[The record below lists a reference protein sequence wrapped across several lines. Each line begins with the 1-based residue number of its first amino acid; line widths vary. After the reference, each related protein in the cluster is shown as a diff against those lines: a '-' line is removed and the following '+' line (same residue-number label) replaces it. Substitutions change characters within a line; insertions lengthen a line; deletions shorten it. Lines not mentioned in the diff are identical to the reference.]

1 MKRNLLWQFALAAA
15 LSVVGAS
22 LAWGG
27 DTSVLR
33 PPKGS
38 KVAILVFEDLQCPDC
53 ARAAPLLHEAAKK
66 YNIPLVQYDFPLP
79 MHSWSFDA
87 AVNAR
92 YFDTKSKKL
101 GDDYRLFIFANQAQ
115 INPQNLRGMTER
127 FAADNKIVFPFV
139 VDPSGDL
146 TAKVKADYAMGQ
158 RVGLDHTP
166 TIYVV
171 SDTTRGLPFVEVV
184 DRTQLYQLIDQVMK
198 DAGVSPQEQ
207 KTASAKPATS
217 KKSVKTQ

>member
-1 MKRNLLWQFALAAA
+1 MKRTLLWQFALAAT
-15 LSVVGAS
+15 LIVVGAS
-22 LAWGG
+22 LAFAG

-79 MHSWSFDA
+79 MHNWSFDA
-87 AVNAR
+87 AINAR

-101 GDDYRLFIFANQAQ
+101 GDDYRLFIFSNQPQ
-115 INPQNLRGMTER
+115 ITPQNLRGVTER
-127 FAADNKIVFPFV
+127 FAADNKVTFPFV
-139 VDPSGDL
+139 VDPSGEL
-146 TAKVKADYAMGQ
+146 TAKVKTVYSLGQ
-158 RVGLDHTP
+158 RVGIDHTP

-171 SDTTRGLPFVEVV
+171 SDTTRGTPFVEVV

-198 DAGVSPQEQ
+198 QAG
-207 KTASAKPATS
+207 PA
-217 KKSVKTQ
+217 

>member
-1 MKRNLLWQFALAAA
+1 MKRNLFWQFALATA
-15 LSVVGAS
+15 LILISGA

-79 MHSWSFDA
+79 MHNWSSEA

-101 GDDYRLFIFANQAQ
+101 GDDYRLFIFANQPQ

-127 FAADNKIVFPFV
+127 FAADNKVTFPFV
-139 VDPSGDL
+139 VDPSGEL
-146 TAKVKADYAMGQ
+146 AAKVKADSALGQ
-158 RVGLDHTP
+158 RVGLEHTP

-171 SDTTRGLPFVEVV
+171 SDTTRGRPFVEVV

-198 DAGVSPQEQ
+198 EAGVSPQEQ
-207 KTASAKPATS
+207 KTTAAKTTAA
-217 KKSVKTQ
+217 KKPTKAQ